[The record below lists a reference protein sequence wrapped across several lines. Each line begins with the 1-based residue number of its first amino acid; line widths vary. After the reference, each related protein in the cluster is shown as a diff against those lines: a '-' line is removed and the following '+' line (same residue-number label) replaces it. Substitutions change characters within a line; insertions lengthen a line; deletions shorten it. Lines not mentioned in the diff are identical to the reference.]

1 MPFNE
6 RLALFRELLSSVN
19 PNITIVELD
28 SNFDLI
34 TTNAVDH
41 GAWTNYFYYS
51 YSPSEILKPEMLED
65 FSKELTGPIVYT
77 NALGMTWLAE
87 YTVKDGKIDRIIV
100 LGPVFLDDITPKDI
114 EMKLIRRSISFKLIE
129 PFMLSVKMMPVISL
143 RRLYEYGIMLHRCM
157 TGQNCSVGDFLFPQ
171 IQRSD
176 RENTETRRE
185 YHGNYGAETEILRI
199 VEEGNI
205 RYTQKDLN
213 SLRFAGGFDSAMGGK
228 TEYLRSAKNLVISFI
243 TLCSR
248 AAIRGGLSPDN
259 AFYMCDLYIDQVEN
273 AKNLAAVTEIN
284 HQMFDDFVHAVH
296 KAKIRQMNGVS
307 PQIADTCTFIAVHIT
322 DRLDIHKLAE
332 RLGYS
337 DYYFSSKF
345 KKEIGKTVGE
355 YIAEQKI
362 EKAKQLLNDPS
373 LKIGDIAAMLGY
385 ESQSHLGRIF
395 LKYAGMTPSDWRIN
409 ITKTS

>member
-284 HQMFDDFVHAVH
+284 HQMFDDFVRAVH
-296 KAKIRQMNGVS
+296 RAKIQQMNGIS
-307 PQIADTCTFIAVHIT
+307 PQIADTCTFIVMHIT
-322 DRLDIHKLAE
+322 DRLEIHKLAE

-345 KKEIGKTVGE
+345 KKEIGQTVGE
-355 YIAEQKI
+355 YIADRKT
-362 EKAKQLLNDPS
+362 EKVKQLLDDPS

-395 LKYAGMTPSDWRIN
+395 LKRVGMTPSEWR
-409 ITKTS
+409 TRTGETS

>member
-1 MPFNE
+1 MPFSE

-34 TTNAVDH
+34 TTNAIDH
-41 GAWTNYFYYS
+41 GAWTNFFYYS
-51 YSPSEILKPEMLED
+51 YSPSEILKPEVLKD
-65 FSKELTGPIVYT
+65 FFEEPTGPTVYT
-77 NALGMTWLAE
+77 NALGMTWLTE
-87 YTVKDGKIDRIIV
+87 YTVNGGKIDRITI

-143 RRLYEYGIMLHRCM
+143 RRLYEYGIMLHRCI
-157 TGQNCSVGDFLFPQ
+157 TGRNCSVGDFLFPH

-176 RENTETRRE
+176 RGNAEPQLE
-185 YHGNYGAETEILRI
+185 YRGNYGAETEILRI

-205 RYTQKDLN
+205 RYTQNDLGP
-213 SLRFAGGFDSAMGGK
+213 LRFAGGFDSAFGSK
-228 TEYLRSAKNLVISFI
+228 TEYLRGAKNTVIAFI
-243 TLCSR
+243 ALCSR

-259 AFYMCDLYIDQVEN
+259 AYYMRDLYTLQAEE

-284 HQMFDDFVHAVH
+284 HQMFDDFVRAVH
-296 KAKIRQMNGVS
+296 RVKVRQMNGVS

>member
-1 MPFNE
+1 MPFSE

-34 TTNAVDH
+34 TTNAIDH
-41 GAWTNYFYYS
+41 GAWTNFFYYS
-51 YSPSEILKPEMLED
+51 YSPSEILKPEVLKD
-65 FSKELTGPIVYT
+65 FFEEPTGPTVYT
-77 NALGMTWLAE
+77 NALGMTWLTE
-87 YTVKDGKIDRIIV
+87 YTVKGGKIDRVTI

-143 RRLYEYGIMLHRCM
+143 RRLYEYGIMLHRCI
-157 TGQNCSVGDFLFPQ
+157 TGRNCSVGDFLFPH

-176 RENTETRRE
+176 RGNPEPQLE
-185 YHGNYGAETEILRI
+185 YRGNYGAETEILRI

-205 RYTQKDLN
+205 RYTQNDLGP
-213 SLRFAGGFDSAMGGK
+213 LRFAGGFDSAFGSK
-228 TEYLRSAKNLVISFI
+228 TEYLRGAKNTVIAFI
-243 TLCSR
+243 ALCSR

-259 AFYMCDLYIDQVEN
+259 AYYMRDLYTLQAEE

-284 HQMFDDFVHAVH
+284 HQMFDDFVRAVH
-296 KAKIRQMNGVS
+296 RVKVRQMNGVS

>member
-1 MPFNE
+1 MPFSE

-34 TTNAVDH
+34 TTNAIDH
-41 GAWTNYFYYS
+41 GAWTNFFYYS
-51 YSPSEILKPEMLED
+51 YSPSEILKPEVLKD
-65 FSKELTGPIVYT
+65 FFEEPTGPTVYT
-77 NALGMTWLAE
+77 NALGMTWLTE
-87 YTVKDGKIDRIIV
+87 YTVKGGKIDRIII

-143 RRLYEYGIMLHRCM
+143 RRLYEYGIMLHRCI
-157 TGQNCSVGDFLFPQ
+157 TGRNCSVGDFLFPH

-176 RENTETRRE
+176 RENAEPRLE
-185 YHGNYGAETEILRI
+185 YRGNYGAETEILRI

-205 RYTQKDLN
+205 RYTQNDLGP
-213 SLRFAGGFDSAMGGK
+213 LRFAGGFDSALGSK
-228 TEYLRSAKNLVISFI
+228 TEYLRGAKNTVIAFI
-243 TLCSR
+243 ALCSR

-259 AFYMCDLYIDQVEN
+259 AYYMRDLYTLQAEE

-284 HQMFDDFVHAVH
+284 HQMFDDFVRAVH
-296 KAKIRQMNGVS
+296 RVKVRQMNGVS